1 MSGATGSHRRER
13 SRVRDAA
20 HARSLL
26 FVPGDRPDRFAKAAA
41 SGADVV
47 LCDLEDAVS
56 PDAKSEARTAVA
68 DWVAEHPAL
77 VRINAA
83 DSPWYDDDLAA
94 LAQARSLLGV
104 VVPKADVASARS
116 TLARLPADL
125 GVFALVETA
134 RGVRDADA
142 LAEVPGVRRLLF
154 GNLDFGLDAGIT
166 PTGDHEPELAYARS
180 RLVVASRA
188 AGLAAPVDGVCTD
201 LDDPGRI
208 ADSARR
214 ARNAGFGGKFCLHPK
229 QVAAVNAAFSPTE
242 RELDWARRVMDV
254 AAGSGGAAVRMD
266 GEMID
271 KPRLELARRLLA
283 TAGEEGYPG

>member
-1 MSGATGSHRRER
+1 MNAEQ
-13 SRVRDAA
+13 
-20 HARSLL
+20 ARSLL
-26 FVPGDRPDRFAKAAA
+26 FVPGNRPDRFAKAAA

-56 PDAKSEARTAVA
+56 PDGKSDARAAVA
-68 DWVAEHPAL
+68 DWVAEHPAV

-83 DSPWYDDDLAA
+83 DTPWYDDDLAA
-94 LAQARSLLGV
+94 LAEARSLLGV
-104 VVPKADVASARS
+104 VLPKADVSAVRA
-116 TLARLPADL
+116 TVPRLPT
-125 GVFALVETA
+125 GVGLLALVETA

-142 LAEVPGVRRLLF
+142 LAEIPGVRRLLF
-154 GNLDFGLDAGIT
+154 GHLDFGLDAGIT
-166 PTGDHEPELAYARS
+166 PTGDDEPELAYARS
-180 RLVVASRA
+180 RLVIASRA

-201 LDDPGRI
+201 LDDPDRI
-208 ADSARR
+208 TDSARR

-229 QVAAVNAAFSPTE
+229 QVTAVNAAFSPTE
-242 RELDWARRVMDV
+242 RELGWARRVMDV

-283 TAGEEGYPG
+283 AAGEEGYPG

>member
-1 MSGATGSHRRER
+1 
-13 SRVRDAA
+13 
-20 HARSLL
+20 L

-283 TAGEEGYPG
+283 TVGEEGYPG